1 MMQKDSFSR
10 KTIIVIV
17 LLAVTLLIGF
27 AADVFLLIFAS
38 IVLAVLLSGLCR
50 RLQQLLHLK
59 YSIALLITC
68 ILLLIVLSGTVW
80 LLYPSLSSQ
89 ANELQTTLPK
99 ALQQLKDQL
108 SASSWGK
115 YLVNGLSDA
124 GEAISKRKADIISRT
139 TGVFSSTLGALANFF
154 IVIISALFLAA
165 EPTVYVKGLLQLLPA
180 PAEKK
185 LKEVL
190 QQSYQTLSAWLKG
203 KFLSMLV
210 VGILTYAGLLLLGFP
225 IAFVLALIAMVLTFI
240 PNIGP
245 VLALIPAVL
254 IGLMEG
260 PKEAVHVIILY
271 LLVQLLESY
280 FITPFIN
287 KKAVSLP
294 PALTLF
300 WQILL
305 GTFAGATGLFLA
317 TPMLAVIIVFIREY
331 YIKDHLQKS
340 AAG

>member
-1 MMQKDSFSR
+1 MRKDSISK
-10 KTIIVIV
+10 KTIIVIT
-17 LLAVTLLIGF
+17 LIAATLLIGF
-27 AADVFLLIFAS
+27 AADIFLLIFAS
-38 IVLAVLLSGLCR
+38 IILAVLLYELSNILEK
-50 RLQQLLHLK
+50 LLHIRYK
-59 YSIALLITC
+59 IALLIIC
-68 ILLLIVLSGTVW
+68 ILLLLIIGGTVW

-89 ANELQTTLPK
+89 VTELQEALPK

-108 SASSWGK
+108 SASSWGQ
-115 YLVNGLSDA
+115 YLVKGLSGA
-124 GEAISKRKADIISRT
+124 GEAISEKKADILSRT
-139 TGVFSSTLGALANFF
+139 TGIFSSTLGALANFF
-154 IVIISALFLAA
+154 IVIVSALFLASHPA
-165 EPTVYVKGLLQLLPA
+165 VYVKGLLQLFPA
-180 PAEKK
+180 ALGNR

-190 QQSYQTLSAWLKG
+190 QHSHETLSAWLKG

-245 VLALIPAVL
+245 VLALVPAVL

-260 PKEAVHVIILY
+260 PEKAVHVIILY

-280 FITPFIN
+280 LITPFIN
-287 KKAVSLP
+287 QKAVSIP

-305 GTFAGATGLFLA
+305 GSFAGVTGLFLA
-317 TPMLAVIIVFIREY
+317 TPLLAVIIVFTKEY
-331 YIKDHLQKS
+331 YIKDQLQK
-340 AAG
+340 G